1 MKYAKEEYPEKIWDQ
16 IRSDTSAKSLLEKI
30 RTELH
35 TRNRIEWLKA
45 MIEYSDDPEKYK
57 QMLKELWIQR
67 E

>member
-1 MKYAKEEYPEKIWDQ
+1 MKYTKEEYPEKIWDQ
-16 IRSDTSAKSLLEKI
+16 IQSDTSAKSLLEKI
-30 RTELH
+30 RLELR
-35 TRNRIEWLKA
+35 TRNQIEWIKA